1 MGCQGEPGRERGEL
15 FVLGPGGAKGTAQL
29 GDAAREIRGLQTE
42 GLPRAI
48 EELSFL
54 DGQNRESAAG
64 AGVEESFA
72 KEFSVSSVNQS
83 V

>member
-1 MGCQGEPGRERGEL
+1 
-15 FVLGPGGAKGTAQL
+15 LGPGRAKGTAQL
-29 GDAAREIRGLQTE
+29 GYAAREVRWFQTE
-42 GLPRAI
+42 SLLRAI

-54 DGQNRESAAG
+54 DGQDPESAAG

-72 KEFSVSSVNQS
+72 KKYTVSGVNQS

>member
-1 MGCQGEPGRERGEL
+1 L
-15 FVLGPGGAKGTAQL
+15 L
-29 GDAAREIRGLQTE
+29 
-42 GLPRAI
+42 RAI

-72 KEFSVSSVNQS
+72 KEFTVSSVNQS